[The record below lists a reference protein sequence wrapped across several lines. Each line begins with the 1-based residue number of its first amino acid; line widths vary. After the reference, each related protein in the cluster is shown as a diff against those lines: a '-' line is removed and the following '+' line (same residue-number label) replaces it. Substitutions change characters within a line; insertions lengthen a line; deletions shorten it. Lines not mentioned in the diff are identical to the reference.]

1 MRISNITQ
9 FNRLQSSLRELNAGL
24 AIAEEQ
30 ISTGKRAT
38 RFSGLTGNDA
48 RISIE
53 LRTAI
58 STRETYIDSI
68 NSTKLRAEVASAALL
83 EIPVSYTH
91 LTLPTI
97 SDV

>member
-53 LRTAI
+53 PRTAI
-58 STRETYIDSI
+58 STRETYVDNI
-68 NSTKLRAEVASAALL
+68 NATKLRADVANAALL
-83 EIPVSYTH
+83 EIGLNKCVVGP
-91 LTLPTI
+91 I
-97 SDV
+97 